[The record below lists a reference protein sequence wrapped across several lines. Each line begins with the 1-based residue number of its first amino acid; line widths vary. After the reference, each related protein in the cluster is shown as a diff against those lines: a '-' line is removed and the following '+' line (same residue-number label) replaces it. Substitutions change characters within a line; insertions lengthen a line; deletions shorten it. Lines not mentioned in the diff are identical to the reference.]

1 MGESWE
7 DRACAWGAE
16 VSRSRVPATTG
27 GLAISIALASI
38 PFAAF
43 AIGLI
48 LNAASPRVRTQF
60 MKNYE

>member
-1 MGESWE
+1 MNHGRTGRARGGGGEPVE
-7 DRACAWGAE
+7 GAGHDR
-16 VSRSRVPATTG
+16 

>member
-1 MGESWE
+1 MGGQGV
-7 DRACAWGAE
+7 RVGAE

-38 PFAAF
+38 PFVAF

>member
-1 MGESWE
+1 MGGQGV
-7 DRACAWGAE
+7 RVGAE

-48 LNAASPRVRTQF
+48 LNAASPRV
-60 MKNYE
+60 